1 MYIPYVRDV
10 EKYRYRSTGRCI
22 VTNLYRVIYV
32 EVDTRVVTRVL
43 VHRA

>member
-10 EKYRYRSTGRCI
+10 EKYRYRSTGRC
-22 VTNLYRVIYV
+22 NLYRVIYV